1 LAVPRKD
8 YFGAFAPIPYGG
20 KENLRDGI
28 CRAAASRVQGCGL
41 GDTGSLP
48 MQSRVTPPKA
58 KTVLSPVRIPLKD
71 PAQTVEI
78 HDPYAWLRDRE
89 NPEVFEYLRAENAY
103 TEAMME
109 DTKALQQRLYEEM
122 VGRIQETDRSAP
134 VRDGSYWYYSRTEQG
149 KEYGIHC
156 RRKAGPTGGFES
168 AGAEEVLLDG
178 NVLAEGQEYFELGA
192 FVVSLDHRFLA
203 YSVDFSGEEKFL
215 LRVKNLET
223 GEHLPDEIPNTY
235 YSVEWS
241 GCGQYLFYT
250 TLDEQM
256 RPYRLWRH
264 ALGEEPRQDVLLYE
278 ETDRAFHLE
287 VSLTRSERFLLLE
300 SASLTTTE
308 TRILPAAEPLGE
320 FRVFLP
326 RKPDVEYT
334 LEHQGEHFWF
344 TVNDRGRNFRLVRV
358 ALQAIWDGEA
368 GSHEALWEEVLPHR
382 ETVCLEDVDG
392 FERYVVVSER
402 DNGLEQ
408 LLVIETENGEQ
419 HRIEWPEAVY
429 TAGLGSNPMYRSETL
444 RVSYQSPVTPPT
456 DLDYHV
462 PTRQREVVKQKAIG
476 GGFDAANYAVER
488 LFATA
493 PDGVDVPLSVVYRR
507 DTPRDGS
514 APALLYGYGSY
525 GLTTDPGFSSD
536 RLSLLDRGFV
546 YAIAHIRGSGDLGET
561 WHDAGKMLGKKNSFT
576 DFIACAEKLIAEGFT
591 RAERLGI
598 LGRSAG
604 GLLMGAVT
612 NLRPDLFGAVIAS
625 VPFVD
630 VLNTMLDDSLPLTVG
645 EFEEWGN
652 PQDPLYFDYIR
663 SYSPYD
669 NVEAKEYP
677 PMLVTAGVNDPR
689 VSYWEPAKYVAKLRA
704 MATGDRLLLLKTEMD
719 AGHFGPSGRYESW
732 KETAFEY
739 AFLLK
744 TLAPAAAR
752 R

>member
-1 LAVPRKD
+1 
-8 YFGAFAPIPYGG
+8 
-20 KENLRDGI
+20 
-28 CRAAASRVQGCGL
+28 
-41 GDTGSLP
+41 
-48 MQSRVTPPKA
+48 MQSKISPPRA
-58 KTVLSPVRIPLKD
+58 KSAAPSSRDAGVQAIHG
-71 PAQTVEI
+71 VEI
-78 HDPYAWLRDRE
+78 HDSYAWLRHRR
-89 NPEVFEYLRAENAY
+89 NPEVDAYLQAENAY
-103 TEAMME
+103 TEAMMA
-109 DTKALQQRLYEEM
+109 DTAALQESLFREM
-122 VGRIQETDRSAP
+122 VGRIRETDRTAP
-134 VRDGSYWYYSRTEQG
+134 VLDRDFWYYTRTEEG
-149 KEYGIHC
+149 KEYGISC
-156 RRKAGPTGGFES
+156 RRRNSGTGNFDERE
-168 AGAEEVLLDG
+168 AEEILLDG
-178 NVLAEGQEYFELGA
+178 NALAEGKDYFELGA
-192 FVVSLDHRFLA
+192 FVVSPDHRFLA
-203 YSVDFSGEEKFL
+203 YSADFSGGEKFL

-223 GEHLPDEIPNTY
+223 GDHLQDEIPDTY

-241 GCGQYLFYT
+241 ACGQYLFYT

-256 RPYRLWRH
+256 RPFRLWRH
-264 ALGEEPRQDVLLYE
+264 RLGEDPRQDVLVYE
-278 ETDRAFHLE
+278 EPDRAFNLDIG
-287 VSLTRSERFLLLE
+287 LTRSEQYLLLE

-308 TRILPAAEPLGE
+308 LRVLPASEPLGE

-326 RKPDVEYT
+326 RRRDIEYT
-334 LEHQGEHFWF
+334 LEHQGTHFWF
-344 TVNDRGRNFRLVRV
+344 TINDRGRNFRLVRV
-358 ALQAIWDGEA
+358 PLQAVWEGET
-368 GSHEALWEEVLPHR
+368 GSHAALWDEVLAHR
-382 ETVCLEDVDG
+382 AEVCLEDVDG
-392 FERYVVVSER
+392 FERFVVVSER

-408 LLVIETENGEQ
+408 LLVIETDSGTH
-419 HRIEWPEAVY
+419 HRIAWPEAVY
-429 TAGLGSNPMYRSETL
+429 TVGLGANPMYRTETL

-462 PTRQREVVKQKAIG
+462 ATRSREIVKQKAVG

-493 PDGVDVPLSVVYRR
+493 PDGVAVPLSVVYRK

-561 WHDAGKMLGKKNSFT
+561 WHDAGKMLLKKNSFT
-576 DFIACAEKLIAEGFT
+576 DFVACAETLIAKGFT
-591 RAERLGI
+591 RPERLGI

-652 PQDPLYFDYIR
+652 PKDPVYFDYIR

-669 NVEAKEYP
+669 NVEAREYP
-677 PMLVTAGVNDPR
+677 HMLVTAGVNDPR
-689 VSYWEPAKYVAKLRA
+689 VSYWEPAKYVARLRT
-704 MATGDRLLLLKTEMD
+704 MAEGDRLLLLKTEMG

-744 TLAPAAAR
+744 TLAPGALGE
-752 R
+752 